1 MKKFFLF
8 MAAALVTFS
17 LASCDKKD
25 KEKEEPTPEV
35 KAAFTISVSEVTA
48 KTAHIEVTPAKET
61 TGTYYWD
68 VIDAADAAELTD
80 DAKVA
85 AYFKDYFDYVIEYY
99 GYSGYELTYADLLL
113 DAADGV
119 DSYDYEGLDPNTDYV
134 VIAISL
140 DANIAAAG
148 QAVRTN
154 FKTPEE
160 KEDPVPSDMTFDI
173 AVNDITFSSAAVQ
186 VTPSNTT
193 ATYFWNIFEAEEI
206 AGMTDAELC
215 AAIKQN
221 IEYTIEY
228 YGYFG
233 YDYSFADF
241 LSQGKDS
248 YEYTDLDANKA
259 YTVIAVAMGTL
270 GTTNGAVAKYNF
282 QTAEIVA
289 KSSED
294 ITLTNARMI
303 DACEKDGWWQMVAAN
318 ADTTT
323 YLTISPNEATAVP
336 GTYSIDDMDA
346 DYTYIALNKQDK
358 YQFATLDVEVA
369 VNGETFTLTGSGIA
383 MNEVQYNF
391 TISGN
396 VEALEEESGVAPAKV
411 APAKKEAKLCKKGNL
426 EKSAKRSEKLLNR

>member
-25 KEKEEPTPEV
+25 KEKDEPTPEV
-35 KAAFTISVSEVTA
+35 KAAFTISVSDITA

-68 VIDAADAAELTD
+68 VVDAAEAAELTD

-99 GYSGYELTYADLLL
+99 GNYGYELTYADLLL
-113 DAADGV
+113 DAADGA
-119 DSYDYEGLDPNTDYV
+119 DAYDYESLDPNTKYV

-140 DANIAAAG
+140 DANIGAAG
-148 QAVRTN
+148 QAVRQD
-154 FKTPEE
+154 FKTLEE
-160 KEDPVPSDMTFDI
+160 KEDPVPSDMTFNI
-173 AVNDITFSSAAVQ
+173 AVNNITFSSASVQ
-186 VTPSNTT
+186 VVPSNSE
-193 ATYFWNIFEAEEI
+193 ATYYWEVFETAEI
-206 AGMTDAELC
+206 QGMSDADLC
-215 AAIKQN
+215 ASIKEN
-221 IEYTIEY
+221 IEYMIEY

-233 YDYSFADF
+233 YDLTFADF
-241 LSQGKDS
+241 LAQGTDS
-248 YEYTDLDANKA
+248 YDYTSLDANKA

-282 QTAEIVA
+282 QTAELTPESI
-289 KSSED
+289 ED
-294 ITLTNARMI
+294 ITFTNARMV
-303 DACEKDGWWQMVAAN
+303 DACDDEGWWQLIAAN

-323 YLTISPNEATAVP
+323 YLTISPIEADAVA

-346 DYTYIALNKQDK
+346 SYTYIVLDKQNQYK
-358 YQFATLDVEVA
+358 FATLDVVVA
-369 VNGETFTLTGSGIA
+369 VNGETFTLTGTGIA
-383 MNEVQYNF
+383 MNAVEYHF

-396 VEALEEESGVAPAKV
+396 VEALEASGVAPAKV
-411 APAKKEAKLCKKGNL
+411 APAKKEAKVSKKVNL
-426 EKSAKRSEKLLNR
+426 EKSAKRSEKLLKR

>member
-48 KTAHIEVTPAKET
+48 KTAHVEVTPAKET

-68 VIDAADAAELTD
+68 IIDAADAAELTD

-99 GYSGYELTYADLLL
+99 ATYYGKDLTYADLLL

-119 DSYDYEGLDPNTDYV
+119 DAYDYTGLEPNTDYV

-148 QAVRTN
+148 TAVRAN
-154 FKTPEE
+154 FKTVEE
-160 KEDPVPSDMTFDI
+160 KEDPVPADMTFDI
-173 AVNDITFSSAAVQ
+173 AVNDITFSSASVQ
-186 VTPSNTT
+186 VIPSNSE
-193 ATYFWNIFEAEEI
+193 ATYYWSVYPTEAI
-206 AGMTDAELC
+206 QGMGDADLC
-215 AAIKQN
+215 AAIKEN

-228 YGYFG
+228 SAYYGY
-233 YDYSFADF
+233 DLSFADF
-241 LSQGKDS
+241 LSQGTDS
-248 YEYTDLDANKA
+248 YAYTDLDANKA

-282 QTAEIVA
+282 QTAELTPE
-289 KSSED
+289 SSED

-303 DACEKDGWWQMVAAN
+303 DACEAHGWWQMVAAN

-323 YLTISPNEATAVP
+323 YLTISPNEAAAVG

-346 DYTYIALNKQDK
+346 DYTYIVLDKQNQYK
-358 YQFATLDVEVA
+358 FATLDVEVA
-369 VNGETFTLTGSGIA
+369 VNGETFTLTGTGIA
-383 MNEVQYNF
+383 MNAVEYHFNI
-391 TISGN
+391 TGN
-396 VEALEEESGVAPAKV
+396 VSLYQASGVAPAKI

>member
-35 KAAFTISVSEVTA
+35 KAAFTISVSDVTA

-68 VIDAADAAELTD
+68 IVDASEAAELTD

-99 GYSGYELTYADLLL
+99 AASGYELTYADLLL

-119 DSYDYEGLDPNTDYV
+119 DSYDYDKLDPNTNYV

-140 DANIAAAG
+140 DANIGAAG
-148 QAVRTN
+148 QAVRQD
-154 FKTPEE
+154 FKTLEE
-160 KEDPVPSDMTFDI
+160 KEDPVPADMTFNI
-173 AVNDITFSSAAVQ
+173 AVSDITFSSASVQ
-186 VTPSNTT
+186 VTPSTND
-193 ATYFWNIFEAEEI
+193 ATYYWEIFETEEI
-206 AGMTDAELC
+206 QGKSDADLC
-215 AAIKQN
+215 AAIKEN

-233 YDYSFADF
+233 YELTFADF
-241 LSQGKDS
+241 LAQGTDS
-248 YEYTDLDANKA
+248 YDYTGLDANKA

-282 QTAEIVA
+282 QTAELTPE
-289 KSSED
+289 SSED
-294 ITLTNARMI
+294 ITLTNARMV
-303 DACEKDGWWQMVAAN
+303 DACAAYGWWQMVAAN
-318 ADTTT
+318 ADSTT
-323 YLTISPNEATAVP
+323 YLTISPKEAAAVA

-346 DYTYIALNKQDK
+346 DYTYILIDKQNQYK
-358 YQFATLDVEVA
+358 FASLDVEVA
-369 VNGETFTLTGSGIA
+369 VNGETFTLTGTGIA
-383 MNEVQYNF
+383 MNAVEYHFN
-391 TISGN
+391 IAGN
-396 VEALEEESGVAPAKV
+396 VSAYQPAAAPAKI
-411 APAKKEAKLCKKGNL
+411 APAKKNAKISKKVNL
-426 EKSAKRSEKLLNR
+426 EKTQFVSEKAYIR